1 MINEITIEITSIDPL
16 SLNAAKSQDKLM
28 FKSSSDDGFKVEGED
43 GTSVLKINLSNDIIE
58 SQTNADNQAM
68 VETALRNIYYENNE
82 PLSQVIT
89 GFRDLKITFKD
100 TDDVTSVMYD
110 SANISEHQKVIQ
122 VGSGDVGNGNN
133 ITINIRY

>member
-1 MINEITIEITSIDPL
+1 
-16 SLNAAKSQDKLM
+16 M
-28 FKSSSDDGFKVEGED
+28 FKSSSDAGFEIEGED
-43 GTSVLKINLSNDIIE
+43 GTSVLTINLSNEIIE

-122 VGSGDVGNGNN
+122 VGSVMLEIVMYYHQYQGLK
-133 ITINIRY
+133 RQ